1 MLPLDANVKILN
13 LPLRVSSCTVTLR
26 RMSLIQEPVR
36 IDEPI
41 DCQNDDY
48 LAEFIKTLTQDDAH
62 WLWLTVVQSK
72 PHLAD

>member
-1 MLPLDANVKILN
+1 
-13 LPLRVSSCTVTLR
+13 
-26 RMSLIQEPVR
+26 MSLIQEPVR